1 MSGSRMARMFN
12 SPICGSKIDHSD
24 YHGQGLVYGDYSS
37 CGLTDQYGYTEAWNC
52 NTPQN
57 YPCGTCTNSCDEGY
71 GDCGQPIYQHPAAP
85 GGILQVPAAPSAPQI
100 HEPPMPVPAE
110 TPEDYTE
117 ASGVDVGNIRQ
128 TNWAP
133 MDTQTMLPGKMLS
146 NGELQPTATPVLMI
160 PAENF

>member
-1 MSGSRMARMFN
+1 
-12 SPICGSKIDHSD
+12 
-24 YHGQGLVYGDYSS
+24 
-37 CGLTDQYGYTEAWNC
+37 
-52 NTPQN
+52 
-57 YPCGTCTNSCDEGY
+57 
-71 GDCGQPIYQHPAAP
+71 
-85 GGILQVPAAPSAPQI
+85 
-100 HEPPMPVPAE
+100 MPVPAE

-146 NGELQPTATPVLMI
+146 NGELQPTATPVLMV